1 MAGVNNDIVQRAQE
15 DDGNKTANGT
25 TTTNVRAPYV
35 SRVIAIA
42 SHVTPVRFHADPA
55 PPPPPPAAASA
66 GGASILFG
74 ALRRSSMA
82 LVEAST

>member
-1 MAGVNNDIVQRAQE
+1 L
-15 DDGNKTANGT
+15 
-25 TTTNVRAPYV
+25 
-35 SRVIAIA
+35 S

-82 LVEAST
+82 LVEASTSRSKYDVVEPSARFL